1 MAAMQE
7 QLEAN
12 QRAMLEMEKS
22 WEDKL
27 AESKAQE
34 EEEAKIKEEEERV
47 KHAGTP
53 HLVNLN
59 EDPFLDRKVIYDIN
73 ETEPLTCGRRGK
85 NVNHKLQLGGIGIEK
100 EHSKFVYNADG
111 SVSLVPLTEK
121 AMSNIKVNGATVTSM
136 EGIILKPND
145 RICLGPSAMF
155 LFKNHNKE
163 SEASKADTADDPI
176 DYDFACE
183 EVANI

>member
-27 AESKAQE
+27 AEAKTKE

-47 KHAGTP
+47 RLAGTP

-59 EDPFLDRKVIYDIN
+59 EDPFLDRRVVYDIN
-73 ETEPLTCGRRGK
+73 DKEPLTCGRRGK
-85 NVNHKLQLGGIGIEK
+85 NVDHKLQLGGIGIEPQ
-100 EHSKFVYNADG
+100 HA
-111 SVSLVPLTEK
+111 
-121 AMSNIKVNGATVTSM
+121 
-136 EGIILKPND
+136 
-145 RICLGPSAMF
+145 
-155 LFKNHNKE
+155 
-163 SEASKADTADDPI
+163 
-176 DYDFACE
+176 
-183 EVANI
+183 